1 MENCR
6 EIDERIVKQL
16 NQALGDS
23 VNSIPWQ
30 LHRKLVSMTAMK
42 FYLCFGLHCLG
53 TGTYV

>member
-6 EIDERIVKQL
+6 EIDGRIVKQL